1 MALALPDLY
10 QTERGSWRMTT
21 APALLQRREDMKLS
35 QSSLLKAFAVFLAL
49 ILLAACQSKVS
60 REEAQPA
67 PGPRIAIVFTEPHP
81 VLSSIIDA
89 FKTSVRASMP
99 NAVFTERHGSGSKA
113 QYPAVVRA
121 ALAEKPALLV
131 SVTTPI
137 SIEALKQSRGKT
149 PLLFLGVTDPVGA
162 EIVKSLSHPELSSG
176 VSDNPPMEGVID
188 ILQKFLPAAKGIGI
202 PYDPKDQPAVATAE
216 RTSEIAKRR
225 GMQVELL
232 PVTSEAEI
240 RASIRALAGRS
251 DAIVIGMDN
260 LFMKNA
266 GITARTAMEASK
278 PVFAADDKSVEMGA
292 LGGVGVN
299 YADVGRI
306 GGEIAIRVLRDK
318 VKIGEIPVASLST
331 GDVFYNAATAKS
343 LGLQVPQEIA
353 QKGRSTSEK
362 N

>member
-1 MALALPDLY
+1 
-10 QTERGSWRMTT
+10 
-21 APALLQRREDMKLS
+21 MKLS
-35 QSSLLKAFAVFLAL
+35 QASLLKAFAVSLVL
-49 ILLAACQSKVS
+49 TVLAACQSKVS
-60 REEAQPA
+60 REEVQPA

-81 VLSSIIDA
+81 VLSSIIEA
-89 FKTSVRASMP
+89 FKESVKSSIP
-99 NAVFTERHGSGSKA
+99 DAVFTERHGSGSKA

-121 ALAEKPALLV
+121 ALAEKPALIV

-137 SIEALKQSRGKT
+137 SIEALKQARGKT
-149 PLLFLGVTDPVGA
+149 PVLFLGVTDPVGA
-162 EIVKSLSHPELSSG
+162 QIVKSLSHPELSSG
-176 VSDNPPMEGVID
+176 VSDNPPMDGVID
-188 ILQKFLPAAKGIGI
+188 LLQKFLPMARSIGI

-216 RTSEIAKRR
+216 RTSEIAQRR

-240 RASIRALAGRS
+240 RASVRALAGRR

-299 YADVGRI
+299 YADVGRL
-306 GGEIAIRVLRDK
+306 GGEMAVRVLRGK
-318 VKIGEIPVASLST
+318 VKIGEIPVTALTT
-331 GDVFYNAATAKS
+331 GDVFYNNETAKS
-343 LGLQVPQEIA
+343 LNLEIPQEIA
-353 QKGRSTSEK
+353 QRGRSTANK
-362 N
+362 K